1 MYILRANVQKG
12 RILMMDYNQ
21 LPLGIEYAL
30 TENRMDRDRFTNM
43 SDDEKKEYIE
53 RNRSA
58 LSKKELDRL
67 ISSIGEDEDD
77 GPNLNNTS
85 GLFKGPSIG

>member
-1 MYILRANVQKG
+1 
-12 RILMMDYNQ
+12 MMDYNQ

>member
-1 MYILRANVQKG
+1 MYTLIIKVQKG

-21 LPLGIEYAL
+21 LPLGIEYAF
-30 TENRMDRDRFTNM
+30 TESRMDKEKFTNL

-58 LSKKELDRL
+58 LSKKELDKL
-67 ISSIGEDEDD
+67 VEAIGEDEDD
-77 GPNLNNTS
+77 GPDLENTS

>member
-1 MYILRANVQKG
+1 
-12 RILMMDYNQ
+12 MMDYNQ
-21 LPLGIEYAL
+21 LPLGIEYAF
-30 TENRMDRDRFTNM
+30 TESRMDKEKFTNL

-58 LSKKELDRL
+58 LSKKELDKL
-67 ISSIGEDEDD
+67 VEAIGEDEDD
-77 GPNLNNTS
+77 GPDLENTS